1 MPRCSFL
8 KLKVILILKRKRGF
22 PQMVVTFNS
31 SKAWSS
37 NTKLLSYVLW
47 WNTIPGRLV
56 VFSSNSVL
64 PAELGLGQGY
74 RTLDLLL
81 PNLILLVMSMN
92 SVIMTSVGFVNKVLM
107 ELGPVH
113 TLHILLMA
121 ALGLQ
126 GHNWVLETKIKPKIF
141 TVWPLMEK
149 VRLPLAYRREL

>member
-1 MPRCSFL
+1 M
-8 KLKVILILKRKRGF
+8 
-22 PQMVVTFNS
+22 
-31 SKAWSS
+31 
-37 NTKLLSYVLW
+37 
-47 WNTIPGRLV
+47 V

-92 SVIMTSVGFVNKVLM
+92 SVVMTSVGFVNKVLM

-126 GHNWVLETKIKPKIF
+126 GHN
-141 TVWPLMEK
+141 
-149 VRLPLAYRREL
+149 